1 MIDLLRTRRSI
12 RKYRKEVLNPGSL
25 EIIKEALLRCPSS
38 RGVNHRTFVFVD
50 DRGLLAGLS
59 KARQNASRF
68 IEDAALGII
77 VCGDET
83 KSDVWVEDCAI
94 ASIVAQLTAHSLGL
108 GSCWIQ
114 IRNRVHSGEMTA
126 EEYIRGLLNIPGNLK
141 VLSMISIGV
150 PAETKSSLPKEE
162 LDYAKITYPPLFY

>member
-12 RKYRKEVLNPGSL
+12 RKYKKEAIDPRSL

-38 RGVNHRTFVFVD
+38 RGLNHRTFIFVD
-50 DRGLLAGLS
+50 DRILLSGLAKTREQG
-59 KARQNASRF
+59 RF

-94 ASIVAQLTAHSLGL
+94 TGIVAQLTAHSLGL

-114 IRNRVHSGEMTA
+114 IRNRIHSPEMTA
-126 EEYIRGLLNIPGNLK
+126 EAYIRDLLSIPLHLK
-141 VLSMISIGV
+141 ILSIISIGV
-150 PAETKSSLPKEE
+150 PAETKNLIPQEK
-162 LDYAKITYPPLFY
+162 LDYAKIRYTKY

>member
-12 RKYRKEVLNPGSL
+12 RKYKAEVIDAQAL
-25 EIIKEALLRCPSS
+25 EVIKEALLRCPSS
-38 RGVNHRTFVFVD
+38 RGINHRTFIFVD
-50 DRGLLAGLS
+50 DRSLLSGLAKTREQG
-59 KARQNASRF
+59 RF

-94 ASIVAQLTAHSLGL
+94 AGIVAQLAAHSLGL

-114 IRNRVHSGEMTA
+114 IRNRAYTPEMTA
-126 EEYIRGLLNIPGNLK
+126 EDYVRNLLGIPLHLK
-141 VLSMISIGV
+141 VLSLISIGV
-150 PAETKSSLPKEE
+150 PAETKNLIPQEK
-162 LDYAKITYPPLFY
+162 LDYAKIIYAK

>member
-1 MIDLLRTRRSI
+1 MIDFLRTRRSI
-12 RKYRKEVLNPGSL
+12 RKYGDVAVDPRSR
-25 EIIKEALLRCPSS
+25 EIIEEALLRCPSS
-38 RGVNHRTFVFVD
+38 RGINHRTFFFVD
-50 DRGLLAGLS
+50 DRSLLVELA
-59 KARQNASRF
+59 KVRQNSSRF
-68 IEDAALGII
+68 IGEAALGII

-114 IRNRVHSGEMTA
+114 IRKRAHSAEVTA
-126 EEYIRGLLNIPGNLK
+126 EEYIRGLLNIPTDLK

-150 PAETKSSLPKEE
+150 PAETKRPTPVEG
-162 LDYAKITYPPLFY
+162 LDYTKIK